1 MFIVY
6 IKLYNNN
13 NLEIE
18 NTSNYSCRI
27 HFKGDEETHS
37 LLCYGKTRRNYI
49 LKYKSIIFSKGLLVK
64 NKKMRL
70 PLQDLQFY
78 FDDKEDYNDFL
89 DFRST
94 YNEDNDKILIKTNEK
109 NLITQKEEN
118 ENKLKIENKIKN
130 DLNLQNNNK
139 NLNKNNDKTKPILW
153 SDVAEEE
160 EIKSKIKNE
169 EDKNNQKLENLEIKQ
184 KINKNLETNIIKNIG
199 LKEEDD
205 KDCESDTSYK
215 SNADNDIE
223 YTLIEYEMKLLKIKQ
238 ELLNYGIKLKYEFI
252 DNNKKS

>member
-1 MFIVY
+1 M
-6 IKLYNNN
+6 K
-13 NLEIE
+13 
-18 NTSNYSCRI
+18 
-27 HFKGDEETHS
+27 
-37 LLCYGKTRRNYI
+37 
-49 LKYKSIIFSKGLLVK
+49 
-64 NKKMRL
+64 
-70 PLQDLQFY
+70 
-78 FDDKEDYNDFL
+78 
-89 DFRST
+89 
-94 YNEDNDKILIKTNEK
+94 K

-184 KINKNLETNIIKNIG
+184 KINKNLETNIIKNIE